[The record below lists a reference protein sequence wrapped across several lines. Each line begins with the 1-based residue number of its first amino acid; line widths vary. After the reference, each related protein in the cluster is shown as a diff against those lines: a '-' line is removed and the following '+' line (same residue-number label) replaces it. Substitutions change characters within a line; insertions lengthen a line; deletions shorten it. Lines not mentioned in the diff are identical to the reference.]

1 MVNQFSLSNPAY
13 KKAYDE
19 AVAQCKELNAKKRA
33 EKAAAGKAQGFD
45 KMPPPPEPIARAERE
60 TSPPDS
66 VLGDDVPSP
75 VVAKT
80 SLKRT
85 KEPTDDLTSPTPSSR
100 VASPETSSPPAST
113 ILGLP
118 RIRKRSKTTQDSNA
132 NAASASPEPAAP
144 SYAGWQ
150 IERDPPAWYNSFTRS
165 QLSSATIDRD
175 ILVKL
180 QRLKDLIRDFKES
193 RGNQN
198 ALLIQIRQE
207 LHEAEVRY
215 KVTDLLVRKSRL
227 LFPDEGLPVLFFSE
241 FVTLVPWDI
250 RADAEE
256 LYNKWALRDF
266 DNDVMRGIDMTHP
279 KAKSG
284 QRNADRIKKNYPRIR
299 ANFYGN
305 GHLINGQWWPTQLC
319 TVRDGAHGAAQGGI
333 YGTEGGGAFSVVLSG
348 GNHYGDRDEGDEV
361 WYAGTDG
368 ADGKATANTSYMLA
382 SVGPQGTKEPV
393 RVLRS
398 HNLPQS
404 NRFRP
409 QRGFRYDG
417 LYDVVNSQCTDAEK
431 QIYRFHLVRRQGQA
445 PIRYQGV
452 EARPT
457 PEEIEAY
464 DKIRSALAGLG
475 F

>member
-1 MVNQFSLSNPAY
+1 MVNQFSLANPEY

-19 AVAQCKELNAKKRA
+19 AVAKCKELSAKERA
-33 EKAAAGKAQGFD
+33 EKAAAEKAQALGPA
-45 KMPPPPEPIARAERE
+45 KTMPPPEPVSRPERE

-75 VVAKT
+75 VVART
-80 SLKRT
+80 LLKR
-85 KEPTDDLTSPTPSSR
+85 KEVPTEDFTSPTPSSS
-100 VASPETSSPPAST
+100 VASPEPSSPPAT
-113 ILGLP
+113 TVLGLP
-118 RIRKRSKTTQDSNA
+118 KIRKRSKTTQDPSA
-132 NAASASPEPAAP
+132 TSASPEPAAP

-165 QLSSATIDRD
+165 QLSSPTIDRD

-180 QRLKDLIRDFKES
+180 QRLKDLIRDFKELK
-193 RGNQN
+193 GNEN

-215 KVTDLLVRKSRL
+215 KVTDLLVRKARL
-227 LFPDEGLPVLFFSE
+227 LFPDDGLPVLFFSE

-284 QRNADRIKKNYPRIR
+284 QRNADCIKKDYPRIR

-333 YGTEGGGAFSVVLSG
+333 YGTEGSGAFSVVLSG
-348 GNHYGDRDEGDEV
+348 GNHYSDRDEGDEV

-382 SVGPQGTKEPV
+382 SVGPRGTKEPV

-409 QRGFRYDG
+409 KRGFRYDG
-417 LYDVVNSQCTDAEK
+417 LYDVVDSQCTDAEK
-431 QIYRFHLVRRQGQA
+431 QIHRFHLVRRQGQA
-445 PIRYQGV
+445 PIRYQGI

-464 DKIRSALAGLG
+464 DKIRSALTGLG